1 VSRIHPTAIVDP
13 AAGLG
18 ADVEVGPWCRVGP
31 DVTLHAGVQLLSSVV
46 IEGVTEIGAGTVVH
60 PFSVLGGP
68 PQHGG
73 YKGEPTRL
81 VVGENNLIR
90 EGCTFNRG
98 AVQGGGV
105 TTVGSNCMFMT
116 GAHVGHD
123 SVVGNHV
130 TFANNATLGGHVTI
144 GDNVFLGG
152 LSAIH
157 QHGRVGRGA
166 MVGGLAA
173 VTRDVIP
180 FGSVWGNHARLHGL
194 NMVGLKRRGF
204 DREKIKRMLAF
215 YRDLFEG
222 DGAFSERLDRA
233 EVSTGDLAE
242 AAEIV
247 AFIRDGGSRPLCLPE
262 I

>member
-1 VSRIHPTAIVDP
+1 MSRIHPTAIVDP
-13 AAGLG
+13 AARIAG
-18 ADVEVGPWCRVGP
+18 DVEIGPWCRIGP
-31 DVTLHAGVQLLSSVV
+31 EVTLHPGVQLVSSVV
-46 IEGVTEIGAGTVVH
+46 VEGVTEIGSGTVVH

-73 YKGEPTRL
+73 YKGEATRL
-81 VVGENNLIR
+81 VVGESCLIR

-98 AVQGGGV
+98 TVQGGGV
-105 TTVGSNCMFMT
+105 TTVGSHSMFMT

-123 SVVGNHV
+123 AVVGDRV
-130 TFANNATLGGHVTI
+130 TFANQATLGGHTVI
-144 GDNVFLGG
+144 GEGVFLGG
-152 LSAIH
+152 LCAVH
-157 QHGRVGRGA
+157 QFGRVGRGA

-180 FGSVWGNHARLHGL
+180 YGSVWGNHARLHGL

-204 DREKIKRMLAF
+204 DRDRIRRMLAF

-222 DGAFSERLDRA
+222 EGPFAERLDRVEA
-233 EVSTGDLAE
+233 ATGDLAE

-247 AFIRDGGSRPLCLPE
+247 AFIREGGSRPLCLPGA
-262 I
+262 

>member
-1 VSRIHPTAIVDP
+1 MSRIHPTAIVDP
-13 AAGLG
+13 ATRIE
-18 ADVEVGPWCRVGP
+18 ADVEIGPWCRVGP
-31 DVTLHAGVQLLSSVV
+31 DVTLNAGVQLVSSVV
-46 IEGVTEIGAGTVVH
+46 VDGITEIGAGTVVH

-73 YKGEPTRL
+73 YQGEPTRL

-98 AVQGGGV
+98 AVQGGGL

-130 TFANNATLGGHVTI
+130 TFANNATLGGHVTV

-152 LSAIH
+152 LCAIH
-157 QHGRVGRGA
+157 QFGRVGRGA

-180 FGSVWGNHARLHGL
+180 FGSVWGNHAHLHGL

-204 DREKIKRMLAF
+204 DRAKIKRMLAF

-222 DGAFSERLDRA
+222 EGTFAERLDRA
-233 EVSTGDLAE
+233 ESTTGDLAE

-262 I
+262 T